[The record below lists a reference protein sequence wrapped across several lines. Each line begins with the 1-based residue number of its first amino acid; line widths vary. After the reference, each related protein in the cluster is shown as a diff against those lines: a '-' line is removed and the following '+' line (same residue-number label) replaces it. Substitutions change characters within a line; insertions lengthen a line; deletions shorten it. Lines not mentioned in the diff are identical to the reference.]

1 VAAVVVPRNA
11 LRDSR
16 KPPGV
21 ALALERAGFKSR
33 EKAAAAEPADEPEA
47 P

>member
-1 VAAVVVPRNA
+1 VAAVVAPRNA
-11 LRDSR
+11 LKDDR

-33 EKAAAAEPADEPEA
+33 DKAAAAEPADEPDA